1 MLYALCGLLMYPRVT
16 LNAQGLL
23 CSGGDQQGEVSEFC
37 AGEEAFKSAV
47 SVFALVTVILTVLVS
62 GWLTLGF
69 VRELRASHNARRRI
83 LSHLSL
89 DSPSCGPSSPH
100 AKQSWGSARKLGSS
114 SSRKLLGAK
123 RLKSAQSD
131 ASWGTLEEAEP
142 EPDVELA
149 GLDSMLHGPTLLR
162 WAQHTADDSVMG
174 SSVLLQSSPE
184 AYVAV
189 EEDLSQIQVDLS
201 QYSSSTTAMVLRHL
215 VELPG
220 LIDYLMWISTEE
232 ATALVGF
239 IERLS
244 TFLADQPGVHPV
256 HGLVVF
262 EHRAT
267 IGFWLTHTSFEGRA
281 TFRQL
286 VGAIAHASGS
296 TSHHQPAWFKPEFPT
311 ETESP
316 LGSPLGSAESGPPGR
331 DDVQRERRNRNTNI
345 YARST
350 SALWAKM
357 PRDLDAARLKEKSRS
372 LALPS
377 AATEASLQFT
387 SERPVVSAS
396 GVTPTFLEE
405 PAAPAAGI
413 EWPHEKAS
421 QLERH
426 EEESKLGDS
435 VPMSGAGA
443 VATRPFSSSPAA
455 VAQSSFP
462 IPVLVTLTPSDA
474 PPAPASVLR
483 VPSGPLNGNTA
494 RLPLPQDSKLTNV
507 KQEPSDVTQV
517 EESEA

>member
-1 MLYALCGLLMYPRVT
+1 
-16 LNAQGLL
+16 
-23 CSGGDQQGEVSEFC
+23 
-37 AGEEAFKSAV
+37 
-47 SVFALVTVILTVLVS
+47 
-62 GWLTLGF
+62 
-69 VRELRASHNARRRI
+69 
-83 LSHLSL
+83 
-89 DSPSCGPSSPH
+89 
-100 AKQSWGSARKLGSS
+100 
-114 SSRKLLGAK
+114 
-123 RLKSAQSD
+123 
-131 ASWGTLEEAEP
+131 
-142 EPDVELA
+142 
-149 GLDSMLHGPTLLR
+149 
-162 WAQHTADDSVMG
+162 
-174 SSVLLQSSPE
+174 
-184 AYVAV
+184 
-189 EEDLSQIQVDLS
+189 
-201 QYSSSTTAMVLRHL
+201 MVLRHL

-281 TFRQL
+281 TFRQVCRRPLACCRARAVQTCSDSVECSVGSRDDGCCAQL

-387 SERPVVSAS
+387 SERPVVSAVS
-396 GVTPTFLEE
+396 FEFACWQQPTRSTSLSPTSPSSLSFL
-405 PAAPAAGI
+405 PSI
-413 EWPHEKAS
+413 S
-421 QLERH
+421 
-426 EEESKLGDS
+426 
-435 VPMSGAGA
+435 
-443 VATRPFSSSPAA
+443 PFPSLHSPP
-455 VAQSSFP
+455 FF
-462 IPVLVTLTPSDA
+462 L
-474 PPAPASVLR
+474 
-483 VPSGPLNGNTA
+483 
-494 RLPLPQDSKLTNV
+494 
-507 KQEPSDVTQV
+507 
-517 EESEA
+517 